1 MLINIVATI
10 AGGVGTV
17 LFMFYRLQYKIDSET
32 YGLLISVS
40 GLGSFFSQMILV
52 PFLSTGLGWRD
63 TTIIIIAITANSI
76 AFLFEALMTQ
86 VWFLFVSWG
95 FLQMLWGC
103 MFNCALSA
111 ISKLVQ
117 PTEIGKF
124 VSLVS
129 FASTLIGLAAAPSY
143 NLLYKATLATSPAT
157 AIYVAL
163 VFFAVA
169 FSLAIYTHRK
179 YRGDQL
185 VNNDQTI

>member
-86 VWFLFVSWG
+86 HVTH
-95 FLQMLWGC
+95 
-103 MFNCALSA
+103 ALLSQY
-111 ISKLVQ
+111 I
-117 PTEIGKF
+117 P
-124 VSLVS
+124 
-129 FASTLIGLAAAPSY
+129 
-143 NLLYKATLATSPAT
+143 
-157 AIYVAL
+157 
-163 VFFAVA
+163 
-169 FSLAIYTHRK
+169 
-179 YRGDQL
+179 
-185 VNNDQTI
+185 